1 MSPTTYLS
9 VHGYRCAHLPAP
21 ERLRE
26 PLAELHLNLHGDVT
40 VADRLFAHR
49 EADLMLD
56 GECNR
61 RLVEHIRANHRRLFH
76 SGALRASAPVETGY
90 FLFARVAAPADRLL
104 ALDQRHFELTGHEG
118 FVRINLLNETALE
131 GLTALG
137 R

>member
-9 VHGYRCAHLPAP
+9 VRGYRCAHLPAP

-40 VADRLFAHR
+40 V
-49 EADLMLD
+49 
-56 GECNR
+56 
-61 RLVEHIRANHRRLFH
+61 
-76 SGALRASAPVETGY
+76 
-90 FLFARVAAPADRLL
+90 ADRLL